1 MSSSASITPPLR
13 PASHPLPGAPD
24 NWRRFFTFNTDAKVI
39 GIQYIALA
47 LFYLLVGGLLAMVI
61 RGELLT
67 PESDLVDPSV
77 YNGLYTMHGTV
88 MLFLFLFPILNGL
101 NNLLIPPMIGAPDM
115 AFPKLNAL
123 AFWLFPLFGT
133 LLMLSFFLPG
143 GPSSSGWWAYPPVST
158 QNPLGHFINGQF
170 VWIVAVALSGVSS
183 ILGAVNFV
191 TTILRMRAPGMGWF
205 RMPIFCWTAL
215 AAQIIQLVG
224 LPVLTGGA
232 VMLLFD
238 LSFGTSFFQ
247 PEGGGDPMLYQHFF
261 WFYSH
266 PAVYVMAL
274 PVFGIFSELFPVYA
288 RKPLFGYPLVAL
300 ASLAITV
307 LSLIVWVHHMFYS
320 GTPQWM
326 RHLFMFTTMLIA
338 VPTGIKVFA
347 WIATLWRGR
356 LRLTTAMLFCLGGL
370 VNFIFAGITGVMLA
384 TVPVDIHVGNTYF
397 VVGHFHYVI
406 FNTIT
411 FGVYAAI
418 YHWFPKFTGR
428 LLYEGLGKL
437 HFVLTFVGSTLNFL
451 PMHWAGLMGMPRR
464 VASYDPEFAL
474 ANVLAS
480 LGAFLLGVAM
490 IPFLLNLVS
499 AWVRGEK
506 AGPNPWNAIGLEWLL
521 PSPPPLENFED
532 DVPTVLSAPY
542 GYGLDRPLV
551 ADEES
556 YVRRAAQGA

>member
-1 MSSSASITPPLR
+1 MSSTASYDPRVLR
-13 PASHPLPGAPD
+13 APHPVPGAPD
-24 NWRRFFTFNTDAKVI
+24 NWKRFFTFNTDAKVI
-39 GIQYIALA
+39 GIQYIALS
-47 LFYLLVGGLLAMVI
+47 LFFLLVGGLLAMI
-61 RGELLT
+61 MRGELIT
-67 PESDLVDPSV
+67 PPSDLVDPSV
-77 YNGLYTMHGTV
+77 YNALFTMHGTV
-88 MLFLFLFPILNGL
+88 MLFLFLFPVLNGF
-101 NNLLIPPMIGAPDM
+101 NNLLIPTMIGAPDM
-115 AFPKLNAL
+115 AFPKLNAI
-123 AFWLFPLFGT
+123 AFWLFPVFGV
-133 LLMLSFFLPG
+133 LLMASFFLPS

-158 QNPLGHFINGQF
+158 QNPLGQFVNGQF
-170 VWIVAVALSGVSS
+170 IWILAVALSGVSS
-183 ILGAVNFV
+183 IMGAVNFV
-191 TTILRMRAPGMGWF
+191 TTIVRMRAPGMTWF
-205 RMPIFCWTAL
+205 KMPIFCWTAA

-224 LPVLTGGA
+224 LPVLTGA
-232 VMLLFD
+232 ALMLLFD
-238 LSFGTSFFQ
+238 LSFGTSFFK

-266 PAVYVMAL
+266 PAVYVMVL
-274 PVFGIFSELFPVYA
+274 PVFGIFSELFPVYS
-288 RKPLFGYPLVAL
+288 RKPLFGYPLVAI
-300 ASLAITV
+300 ASFGITV

-326 RHLFMFTTMLIA
+326 RNVFMFTTMLIA

-347 WIATLWRGR
+347 WIATLWRGK
-356 LRLTTAMLFCLGGL
+356 LRLTTPMLFCLGGL

-384 TVPVDIHVGNTYF
+384 TVPIDIHVGNTYF

-411 FGVYAAI
+411 FGVFAAI

-428 LLYEGLGKL
+428 MYYESLGQV
-437 HFVLTFVGSTLNFL
+437 HFVLTFIGSTLNFL

-499 AWVRGEK
+499 SWLRGPK
-506 AGPNPWNAIGLEWLL
+506 ADPNPWQAIGLEWLL

-532 DVPTVLSAPY
+532 DVPTVLNRGY
-542 GYGLDRPLV
+542 GYGLNLPLV
-551 ADEES
+551 ADEER
-556 YVRRAAQGA
+556 YVQRAKEA